1 MALNIKNEETHRLAT
16 ELARL
21 TGVSITEAV
30 TKALVDQLD
39 RLEVNRQARY
49 ERLREMIS
57 ETSALMSP
65 ETKLLDH
72 GELLYDEDGLPK

>member
-30 TKALVDQLD
+30 TKALMDQLD
-39 RLEVNRQARY
+39 RLEVTRQARY
-49 ERLREMIS
+49 ERLREMIR

-72 GELLYDEDGLPK
+72 GELLYGEDGLPK